1 MIKAG
6 WMMTA
11 GAALALL
18 AGCGEGGGE
27 AEKAKTGPQTAEEV
41 AKEMSEMQ
49 LRPGQW
55 ETTTQILS
63 MEAPGV
69 PPEATK
75 AVTDNKT
82 TVATCITPEQAAKP
96 DAAFLSGQQGAD
108 CTYSDFDMS
117 GGKVRGRISCK
128 NQNAPGSMTMAMSG
142 TYAEEE
148 YDFGMDMELRG
159 DAPGQ
164 TMTMKARTTGRHIGE
179 CPAGGATPAP

>member
-1 MIKAG
+1 MMKKTM
-6 WMMTA
+6 MMTA

-18 AGCGEGGGE
+18 AGCGGGGE
-27 AEKAKTGPQTAEEV
+27 AEKAKTGPQSAEEV
-41 AKEMSEMQ
+41 AKEMSQMQ

-69 PPEATK
+69 PAEATK
-75 AVTDNKT
+75 AVTDEKT

-96 DAAFLSGQQGAD
+96 DASFLSGQQGAN
-108 CTYSDFDMS
+108 CSYSDFDMS
-117 GGKVRGRISCK
+117 GGKVRGRISC
-128 NQNAPGSMTMAMSG
+128 QNKDAPGSMTMAMSG

-164 TMTMKARTTGRHIGE
+164 SMTMKARTSGRRVGE